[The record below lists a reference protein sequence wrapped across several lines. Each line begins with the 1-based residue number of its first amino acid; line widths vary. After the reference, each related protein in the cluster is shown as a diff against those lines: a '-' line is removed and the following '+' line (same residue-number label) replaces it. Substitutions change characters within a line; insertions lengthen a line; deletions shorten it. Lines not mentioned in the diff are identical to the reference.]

1 MQTKQVNNE
10 LISRID
16 EITLALQEMIQ
27 SEHYQPSIY
36 LERLKELLKEVE
48 REDRFKLPFKRDLM
62 KALRELIDLIER
74 EASPEELE
82 DPIETL
88 AIIIRESIPLSLDLI
103 NLINSYLSDI
113 SEQELDG
120 FAKGLI
126 TMLEDIVKGNIR
138 VEEAVAYLNLLSDLV
153 TQLENDLR
161 IFGIREDLKAISE
174 SYGQLREILKELKSI
189 ILSLDDISAIQDFI
203 SDIKNLILNFS
214 NVISNLRASKVL
226 QENSLLPSEDILEAL
241 NEKLRSKGIITEKLE
256 TPSTSPY
263 LIRLREI
270 LNELESGNRILDE
283 NTIEI
288 IKLII
293 ETLKVKLRNAS
304 AISISLKEGSKSSAR
319 QDILEKISNLA
330 NSSLLALSEL
340 EASLNEEEPDLSTI
354 SSLIS
359 KLEENDRKIV
369 KLITQLEEYQE
380 VNYKYCPRCGHKN
393 PIHATKCEKC
403 GFIFSIDADHLIDV
417 TDKPELSISESPIT
431 LPKDLQYPVINGKVL
446 TDRIASI
453 AQLVESYIKE
463 EIPYHVYSKG
473 IERHIAEIE
482 ELYSRYREYV
492 RAKSDTVNSGLSR
505 VKEVSEELYENLLEF
520 WMEVNTTLEEAVEEY
535 LKALDYLKEIDYTV
549 RLEELKGAFEE
560 IFDASNKLYEII
572 KGIYETEVTIKKLS
586 EEEETGGEGNEVV
599 VS

>member
-1 MQTKQVNNE
+1 MNND

>member
-1 MQTKQVNNE
+1 MLTQQVNND

-48 REDRFKLPFKRDLM
+48 REDRFKLPFKRDLV
-62 KALRELIDLIER
+62 KTLRELIDLIER

-120 FAKGLI
+120 FARGLI

-161 IFGIREDLKAISE
+161 IFGNREDLKAISE

-214 NVISNLRASKVL
+214 NVISDLRASKVL
-226 QENSLLPSEDILEAL
+226 QEDSLLPSEDILEAL
-241 NEKLRSKGIITEKLE
+241 NEKLRSKGTITEKLE

-270 LNELESGNRILDE
+270 LNEIESGTRILDE
-283 NTIEI
+283 STLEVMR
-288 IKLII
+288 LIV

-304 AISISLKEGSKSSAR
+304 AISISLKEGSRSSAR

-340 EASLNEEEPDLSTI
+340 EASLSEEEPDLSTI
-354 SSLIS
+354 SSLVS

-417 TDKPELSISESPIT
+417 TDKPELSISESPTT
-431 LPKDLQYPVINGKVL
+431 LPKDLQYPVVNGKVL

-482 ELYSRYREYV
+482 ELYNRYREYV

-549 RLEELKGAFEE
+549 RLEELKGAFDE